1 LLDSVTFNI
10 SRIVQLFAQNG
21 ESVMAKA
28 LSVNQLAWQK
38 AQILLNNPDYYG
50 VEVTKSTGGA
60 TIIDAGVKAP
70 GGFEAG
76 KILTELCLG
85 GAGKV
90 ELGMKTYGDLTF
102 PSVTIT
108 SDYPAIAMLG
118 SQFAGWRIKDGD
130 NIAIGSGPV
139 RAIALKPKEIYEELQ
154 YTDQSEQAVITLES
168 NLLPSDI
175 LVDKV
180 CKAAN
185 VTASNLLIVVAP
197 TASVAGLT
205 QVAGR
210 VVEVGIHKLHTLG
223 LDPKVIRYA
232 MGYAPIPPVGPDFEV
247 AMARTNDVI
256 LYGGTVYLTVDF
268 DDETKLQKL
277 VNDAPSINSK
287 DYGKP
292 FLQIFLNADK
302 DFYKIDPGLFAPAV
316 LMINNAKTGRTFRAG
331 QINPKV
337 LAQALGF

>member
-1 LLDSVTFNI
+1 
-10 SRIVQLFAQNG
+10 
-21 ESVMAKA
+21 MAKI
-28 LSVNQLAWQK
+28 SVNQLAWQK
-38 AQILLNNPDYYG
+38 AQNLLDNPVYYG
-50 VEVTKSTGGA
+50 VEITKSNAGA
-60 TIIDAGVKAP
+60 TIIDAGVKAA

-76 KILTELCLG
+76 KMLTELCLG
-85 GAGKV
+85 GAGKA
-90 ELGMKTYGDLTF
+90 ELGYKNYGDLDF

-108 SDYPAIAMLG
+108 SDNPAIAMLG

-139 RAIALKPKEIYEELQ
+139 RAIALKPKEIYEELH
-154 YTDQSEQAVITLES
+154 YSDVSDKAVITLES
-168 NLLPSDI
+168 NVLPSDV
-175 LVDKV
+175 LVEKV
-180 CKAAN
+180 CKA
-185 VTASNLLIVVAP
+185 SNINPQNLIIVVAP

-256 LYGGTVYLTVDF
+256 LYGGIVYLTVDY
-268 DDETKLQKL
+268 DDEAKLQKL
-277 VNDAPSINSK
+277 VKDAPSINSK

-292 FLQIFLNADK
+292 FLDIFLNAGK

-316 LMINNAKTGRTFRAG
+316 LMINNAKTGRTFKAG